1 MNTDKKGFLERKK
14 VNERD
19 YDETEKKICSKK
31 LKAFYDLCNTANGI
45 ENNIL
50 GSRIKFIRKL
60 KKIKITTLA
69 KKCYID
75 RSTIYRIEN
84 GENKT
89 LPWFDTIS
97 KIVFALDCDIDSFV
111 MFPDDNER
119 WKRIQRANI
128 PISDGVIEEIDLP
141 TECEFNNIKAEIFK
155 KLDADYVYYE
165 ENGKKI
171 IISDK
176 NIELLRINI
185 YNAFET
191 LEYILKK

>member
-1 MNTDKKGFLERKK
+1 MNTEKKGFLERKK
-14 VNERD
+14 ADKRD
-19 YDETEKKICSKK
+19 YHETEKNLCRKK
-31 LKAFYDLCNTANGI
+31 LKAFYDLCNTAKGI

-50 GSRIKFIRKL
+50 GSRIKFIREL
-60 KKIKITTLA
+60 KDIKITTLA
-69 KKCYID
+69 EKCYID

-97 KIVFALDCDIDSFV
+97 KIVLALECDIDRFV
-111 MFPDDNER
+111 LFPDDNEK
-119 WKRIQRANI
+119 WKRIQWASM
-128 PISDGVIEEIDLP
+128 PLSDSELEEIKLT
-141 TECEFNNIKAEIFK
+141 TECELNNIKAEIFK

-171 IISDK
+171 IISEK

>member
-1 MNTDKKGFLERKK
+1 MNTSKKGFLERVKTR
-14 VNERD
+14 ERD
-19 YDETEKKICSKK
+19 YSKSEKQICSEK
-31 LKAFYDLCNTANGI
+31 LKAFYDLCNTAKGI

-50 GSRIKFIRKL
+50 GSRIKFIRKS
-60 KKIKITTLA
+60 KNIKITTLA
-69 KKCYID
+69 DKCYVD

-97 KIVFALDCDIDSFV
+97 KIVFALDYDIDSFV
-111 MFPDDNER
+111 MFPDDNEK
-119 WKRIQRANI
+119 WKRILRASN
-128 PISDGVIEEIDLP
+128 PVSDSFIEEVQLP
-141 TECEFNNIKAEIFK
+141 TECELNKIKAEIFN
-155 KLDADYVYYE
+155 KLDSDYIYYE
-165 ENGKKI
+165 EEGKKI

>member
-1 MNTDKKGFLERKK
+1 MNTSKKGFLERVETK
-14 VNERD
+14 ERD
-19 YDETEKKICSKK
+19 YSKSEKKICSEK
-31 LKAFYDLCNTANGI
+31 LKVFYDLCNTANGI

-69 KKCYID
+69 EKCYID

-97 KIVFALDCDIDSFV
+97 RIVFALECDIDRFV
-111 MFPDDNER
+111 MFPDDNEQ
-119 WKRIQRANI
+119 WKRTQWSSI
-128 PISDGVIEEIDLP
+128 PISDGLIEEIDLP
-141 TECEFNNIKAEIFK
+141 TECEINNIKAEIFK